1 MVDVMTRVRNLLL
14 DWSGTLVDDLVAVW
28 AASNY
33 CLDQAGLPPMS
44 LEQFR
49 IDFELPFERF
59 YQRVAPKVPLDQLE
73 KWFMHRFEQVQTQV
87 MELPHARDFLLRAR
101 DRNMR
106 LFVISAIH
114 PEHFATQSDRNGF
127 RVLFEKCYTSVK
139 DKRAAVVDI
148 LRENSLDPAE
158 TLLVGDMAHDIEAA
172 RVGGIRSAA
181 VLTGYQSLRQLKNA
195 RPDFVIQHLGE
206 LHQLLAPTV
215 PVTETAA
222 PKPTSTPPPP
232 ATKPET
238 SFAALGRPVATVG
251 GLIFDDAGRVLLMRT
266 NKWSNRW
273 GIPGGKIEAG
283 ETCEQALRRE
293 LKEETGQDIAD
304 IRFVMV
310 QDCIQPPEFHR
321 PAHFLLLNYTCR
333 AVGKK
338 PVILND
344 EAQEFQWAR
353 TDDARRLSLNTP
365 TRMLLDAV
373 TSRPAPSRTE

>member
-1 MVDVMTRVRNLLL
+1 MTRVRNLLL

-59 YQRVAPKVPLDQLE
+59 YQRVAPKVAPDQLE
-73 KWFMHRFEQVQTQV
+73 KWFMYRFEQVQTQV
-87 MELPHARDFLLRAR
+87 TELPHARDFLLRAR
-101 DRNMR
+101 ERNMR
-106 LFVISAIH
+106 LFVISSIH

-127 RVLFEKCYTSVK
+127 RVLFEKCYTSVR
-139 DKRAAVVDI
+139 DKRAAVADI

-195 RPDFVIQHLGE
+195 RPDFVVQHLGE
-206 LHQLLAPTV
+206 LQQLLAPAPMAP
-215 PVTETAA
+215 PVTEPLS
-222 PKPTSTPPPP
+222 PKPTPTSTPTPTPKLEAGP
-232 ATKPET
+232 AV
-238 SFAALGRPVATVG
+238 LGRPIATVG
-251 GLIFDDAGRVLLMRT
+251 ALIFDDAGRVLLMRT

-273 GIPGGKIEAG
+273 GIPGGKIEGG

-293 LKEETGQDIAD
+293 VKEETGQDIAD

-338 PVILND
+338 LVILNE

-373 TSRPAPSRTE
+373 TSRPALARTE

>member
-59 YQRVAPKVPLDQLE
+59 YQRVAPKVPADQLE

-87 MELPHARDFLLRAR
+87 TELPHARDFLLRAR

-106 LFVISAIH
+106 LFVISSIH
-114 PEHFATQSDRNGF
+114 PEHFTTQSDRNGF
-127 RVLFEKCYTSVK
+127 RELFEKCYTSIK

-148 LRENSLDPAE
+148 LRENSLDPSE

-195 RPDFVIQHLGE
+195 RPDFIVQHLGE
-206 LHQLLAPTV
+206 LHLLLAPASLVAEVAT
-215 PVTETAA
+215 
-222 PKPTSTPPPP
+222 PKPTPTPPPP
-232 ATKPET
+232 APKPDP
-238 SFAALGRPVATVG
+238 SSAALGRPIATVG
-251 GLIFDDAGRVLLMRT
+251 ALIFDDAGRVLLMRT

-338 PVILND
+338 PVILNE

-353 TDDARRLSLNTP
+353 TDDARRLSLNAP

-373 TSRPAPSRTE
+373 TSRPAPLGTS

>member
-1 MVDVMTRVRNLLL
+1 MVNAMTRVRNLLL

-28 AASNY
+28 AATNY
-33 CLDQAGLPPMS
+33 CLDKAGLPPMS

-59 YQRVAPKVPLDQLE
+59 YQRVAPKVPPEQLE
-73 KWFMHRFEQVQTQV
+73 KWFMHRFEQVQSQV
-87 MELPHARDFLLRAR
+87 MELPHARNFLLRAR
-101 DRNMR
+101 DQNMR

-127 RVLFEKCYTSVK
+127 RVLFEKCYTSVR
-139 DKRAAVVDI
+139 DKRAAVADI
-148 LRENSLDPAE
+148 LRENSLDPEE
-158 TLLVGDMAHDIEAA
+158 TLLVGDMVHDIEAA
-172 RVGGIRSAA
+172 RLGGIRSAA

-195 RPDFVIQHLGE
+195 RPDFVVQHLGE
-206 LHQLLAPTV
+206 LQQLLAPTPPAP
-215 PVTETAA
+215 PVTET
-222 PKPTSTPPPP
+222 PKPNATPSP
-232 ATKPET
+232 APTPKLEP
-238 SFAALGRPVATVG
+238 SSAALGRPIATVG
-251 GLIFDDAGRVLLMRT
+251 ALIYDDAGRVLLMRT

-273 GIPGGKIEAG
+273 GIPGGKIEG
-283 ETCEQALRRE
+283 SETCEQALRRE
-293 LKEETGQDIAD
+293 VKEETGQDITD

-310 QDCIQPPEFHR
+310 QDCIRPPEFHR
-321 PAHFLLLNYTCR
+321 PAHFLLLNYTCQ

-338 PVILND
+338 PVVLNE

-373 TSRPAPSRTE
+373 TSQPAPSR